1 MEQKMLTL
9 AYKIELIEYC
19 LKQLGNKE
27 AELQQEIDETM
38 KISNDYGAPKD
49 RYDGFKNQQ
58 MRKVE
63 MLSAQLHLIQEDT
76 RVYLQ
81 IDKSHELTAVRQGA
95 LVQTKDQL
103 IFVATSI
110 GKLDFDGKS
119 IFVISPKVPYYE
131 AIKGAKKG
139 SSVKFRDAAVEILDL
154 V

>member
-1 MEQKMLTL
+1 MLTL
-9 AYKIELIEYC
+9 EYKIELIDYC
-19 LKQLGNKE
+19 IRQLERKE
-27 AELQQEIDETM
+27 VELQQEIDETM
-38 KISNDYGAPKD
+38 KISNEYGAPKD

-63 MLSAQLHLIQEDT
+63 MLSAQLHLIQEDV

-81 IDKSHELTAVRQGA
+81 IDKSSALSAVRQGA

-103 IFVATSI
+103 IFVVTSL
-110 GKLDFDGKS
+110 GKLEFGGKS
-119 IFVISPKVPYYE
+119 IFVISPKVPFYE

-139 SSVKFRDAAVEILDL
+139 SSVKFREATVEILDL

>member
-1 MEQKMLTL
+1 MLTL
-9 AYKIELIEYC
+9 AFKIELIEHC
-19 LKQLGNKE
+19 IKQLEKKE
-27 AELQQEIDETM
+27 LEMQQEIDETM

-63 MLSAQLHLIQEDT
+63 MLSAQLHLIQEDS

-81 IDKSHELTAVRQGA
+81 IDKSHELKAVRQGA

-110 GKLDFDGKS
+110 GKLDFEGKS

-139 SSVKFRDAAVEILDL
+139 SSVKFRDTTVEILDL

>member
-1 MEQKMLTL
+1 MLTL
-9 AYKIELIEYC
+9 EFKIELINYC
-19 LKQLGNKE
+19 IQFLTKKE
-27 AELQQEIDETM
+27 QELQQEIDETM

-63 MLSAQLHLIQEDT
+63 MLSDQLRIIQEDV

-81 IDKSHELTAVRQGA
+81 IETKKALKVVRQGA

-110 GKLDFDGKS
+110 GKLDFQGKS

-131 AIKGAKKG
+131 AVKGAKNG
-139 SSVKFRDAAVEILDL
+139 ATVKFRENPIEIIDL